1 MNKKNKK
8 YFNLKKLKM
17 KDYNAV
23 TKVNKFQ
30 KSQNKSNQKLS
41 TYGGRNE
48 IIDPDLYYQT
58 RDENIE
64 LKKKI
69 NELQSQNRK
78 MDVTLKRNKINP
90 RL

>member
-1 MNKKNKK
+1 MFVSKNLFTFNYLFFNFYFYMNKKTKK

-64 LKKKI
+64 LKKK
-69 NELQSQNRK
+69 
-78 MDVTLKRNKINP
+78 
-90 RL
+90 

>member
-1 MNKKNKK
+1 
-8 YFNLKKLKM
+8 M

-30 KSQNKSNQKLS
+30 KSQNKSTQKLS

-48 IIDPDLYYQT
+48 IIDADLYYQT

-64 LKKKI
+64 LKKK
-69 NELQSQNRK
+69 
-78 MDVTLKRNKINP
+78 
-90 RL
+90 